1 MTGRLQDKIALISG
15 AGTGIGAA
23 TARRFAAEGA
33 RVMLC
38 GRRRE
43 PLEQVVRDITAAG
56 GDAAWIQADAT
67 DDASIGRAVDATVER
82 FGRLDVMVNN
92 AVNYTWGLVDQVSTD
107 DWHSCLRGT
116 LDVAFFGTRAALR
129 AMKRQRGGAI
139 VNLGSVVGLLGSPG
153 LSAYGAAKA
162 GVLNFSRA
170 VALEGAAAGIRVN
183 VVIPGVV
190 WSEGTREALQDDAM
204 REGTARAV
212 PIGRI
217 GEPREV
223 ADAILFLASDE
234 ASYITG
240 QSLVVDGGK
249 TCRLDAG
256 ATDYVS
262 DTSAERRNPASAASS
277 AAGFDRSNTNT

>member
-1 MTGRLQDKIALISG
+1 MRVTGRLQDKVALISG

-23 TARRFAAEGA
+23 TAARFAAEGA

-38 GRRRE
+38 GRRE
-43 PLEQVVRDITAAG
+43 APLRAVAEEIRSRG
-56 GDAAWIQADAT
+56 GEAAWIQADVTNEA
-67 DDASIGRAVDATVER
+67 DVERAVAQTVAQ
-82 FGRLDVMVNN
+82 FGGLHVMVNN
-92 AVNYTWGLVDQVSTD
+92 AVNYTWGVLDEVSTQA
-107 DWHSCLRGT
+107 WRQCLTGS

-129 AMKRQRGGAI
+129 VMKAAGGGAI

-170 VALEGAAAGIRVN
+170 VALEGAAHNVRVN

-190 WSEGTREALQDDAM
+190 WSEGTREALASEEVA
-204 REGTARAV
+204 RGTARAV
-212 PIGRI
+212 PLGRV
-217 GEPREV
+217 GEPHEV
-223 ADAILFLASDE
+223 AGAILFLASDE

-249 TCRLDAG
+249 TCRLDVG

-262 DTSAERRNPASAASS
+262 ETSAERRAAPQAS
-277 AAGFDRSNTNT
+277 